1 MQVMPQNHC
10 LYINANCCQLVPWHE
25 IALDQRHQHVNV
37 NVNVLQNAS
46 HDNKHGN
53 KDFPVMQIV
62 HRDVK
67 LENILLDASN
77 RIKLIDFGLA
87 ANTMPGK
94 KLKVHCGSPSY
105 AAPEIVARRLY
116 DGPPVDVWSLG
127 VVLYGMI
134 CGHLPFHASD
144 NKKVTFPLCAQ

>member
-1 MQVMPQNHC
+1 M
-10 LYINANCCQLVPWHE
+10 INTL
-25 IALDQRHQHVNV
+25 
-37 NVNVLQNAS
+37 LQIPCTPIELLNRITLQ
-46 HDNKHGN
+46 
-53 KDFPVMQIV
+53 PVIQIV

-127 VVLYGMI
+127 IVLYGMI

-144 NKKVTFPLCAQ
+144 NKKVRHGLSPAPFVAVVTRST

>member
-1 MQVMPQNHC
+1 M
-10 LYINANCCQLVPWHE
+10 
-25 IALDQRHQHVNV
+25 
-37 NVNVLQNAS
+37 
-46 HDNKHGN
+46 
-53 KDFPVMQIV
+53 

-144 NKKVTFPLCAQ
+144 NKKVRHCCWLYKGKERKEKKRKEKKRKEKTTPFGIDLMRSQVLYRAAQFAGCTSVNCSDDVWGL

>member
-1 MQVMPQNHC
+1 MSEAAHMQVTCAPSKNVIPVH
-10 LYINANCCQLVPWHE
+10 AARARQLLSSCVHSCRSRKL
-25 IALDQRHQHVNV
+25 ASFMQ
-37 NVNVLQNAS
+37 VLTMACVS
-46 HDNKHGN
+46 YM
-53 KDFPVMQIV
+53 VSVQIV

-67 LENILLDASN
+67 LENILLDSAN
-77 RIKLIDFGLA
+77 HIKLIDFGLA
-87 ANTMPGK
+87 ANTMPGR

-134 CGHLPFHASD
+134 CGHLPFHATD
-144 NKKVTFPLCAQ
+144 NKKVRQT

>member
-1 MQVMPQNHC
+1 MPACYQGSP
-10 LYINANCCQLVPWHE
+10 A
-25 IALDQRHQHVNV
+25 DR
-37 NVNVLQNAS
+37 AS
-46 HDNKHGN
+46 VSVYDM
-53 KDFPVMQIV
+53 DVTTLCVQIV

-67 LENILLDASN
+67 LENILLDSAN
-77 RIKLIDFGLA
+77 HIKLIDFGLA
-87 ANTMPGK
+87 ANTMPGR

-134 CGHLPFHASD
+134 CGHLPFHATD
-144 NKKVTFPLCAQ
+144 NKKVRHLSAV

>member
-1 MQVMPQNHC
+1 MSSLRTCAVAYLQVAVYMQRSDKRCV
-10 LYINANCCQLVPWHE
+10 YKPWC
-25 IALDQRHQHVNV
+25 VY
-37 NVNVLQNAS
+37 
-46 HDNKHGN
+46 
-53 KDFPVMQIV
+53 MQIV

-67 LENILLDASN
+67 LENILLDSAN
-77 RIKLIDFGLA
+77 HIKLIDFGLA
-87 ANTMPGK
+87 ANTMPGR

-134 CGHLPFHASD
+134 CGHLPFHATD
-144 NKKVTFPLCAQ
+144 NKKVRCS

>member
-1 MQVMPQNHC
+1 MSGVESC
-10 LYINANCCQLVPWHE
+10 LVS
-25 IALDQRHQHVNV
+25 HVSCIIV
-37 NVNVLQNAS
+37 FGVV
-46 HDNKHGN
+46 
-53 KDFPVMQIV
+53 QIV

-105 AAPEIVARRLY
+105 AAPEVVARRLY

-144 NKKVTFPLCAQ
+144 NKKVRHCCWL

>member
-1 MQVMPQNHC
+1 M
-10 LYINANCCQLVPWHE
+10 
-25 IALDQRHQHVNV
+25 
-37 NVNVLQNAS
+37 
-46 HDNKHGN
+46 
-53 KDFPVMQIV
+53 

-67 LENILLDASN
+67 LENILLDCNHA
-77 RIKLIDFGLA
+77 IKLIDFGLA
-87 ANTMPGK
+87 ANITPSR

-134 CGHLPFHASD
+134 CGHLPFHATD
-144 NKKVTFPLCAQ
+144 NKKVSFMTQPLHLLRMQQMQTQSAGICLFRQQTCSRQQEDQCSYTATAF

>member
-1 MQVMPQNHC
+1 MSIIHLKQKNGSK
-10 LYINANCCQLVPWHE
+10 A
-25 IALDQRHQHVNV
+25 
-37 NVNVLQNAS
+37 
-46 HDNKHGN
+46 
-53 KDFPVMQIV
+53 FPVMQIV

-144 NKKVTFPLCAQ
+144 NKKVTFPPLCAMKSPYKQTL

>member
-1 MQVMPQNHC
+1 
-10 LYINANCCQLVPWHE
+10 
-25 IALDQRHQHVNV
+25 
-37 NVNVLQNAS
+37 
-46 HDNKHGN
+46 
-53 KDFPVMQIV
+53 MQIV

-67 LENILLDASN
+67 LENILLDAAN
-77 RIKLIDFGLA
+77 QIKLIDFGLA

-144 NKKVTFPLCAQ
+144 NKKVWVRHLTSCIFEEVNPEP

>member
-1 MQVMPQNHC
+1 MT
-10 LYINANCCQLVPWHE
+10 
-25 IALDQRHQHVNV
+25 
-37 NVNVLQNAS
+37 
-46 HDNKHGN
+46 
-53 KDFPVMQIV
+53 QIV

-67 LENILLDASN
+67 LENILLDGAN

-144 NKKVTFPLCAQ
+144 NKKVEAPLLCVFGTPPGVFRYRGSSVVMHSSVRFDLLRGGLSSGM

>member
-1 MQVMPQNHC
+1 M
-10 LYINANCCQLVPWHE
+10 
-25 IALDQRHQHVNV
+25 
-37 NVNVLQNAS
+37 
-46 HDNKHGN
+46 
-53 KDFPVMQIV
+53 

-144 NKKVTFPLCAQ
+144 NKKVRHRCGCKITKGRKEKTTPFGVNVMRSQVLNRAAHLAGCTSLNCSDDVWGL